1 LQKIKPMR
9 IVLLALFIIL
19 SFSTYSQE
27 RLIQANGQQFNV
39 LTKGLE
45 SRKVGTPIII
55 FENGMGMGLGNWNTV
70 MDELAEE
77 LPILAY
83 DRAGVNKSEKV
94 YKMPT
99 IKVVAENLKA
109 ILAAL
114 NIPPP
119 YLLVGHSLGGVYI
132 RGFAGFY
139 PNDIAGL
146 VFIDPADFTESK
158 NDWNNIF
165 RTLGLSEQRI
175 DEMLQNRLYRPI
187 SIDSS
192 RFGPSSEGAVLNEL
206 RKTDFAEISQLPFP
220 QVPTYFFVG
229 GKFEVPVERR
239 SKEYDQERFF
249 HIKNNSNMDR
259 WKKLIYATN
268 KPGALIY
275 LTHTGHY
282 IHRDDPRAVIEN
294 IKVLIRSLE
303 QR

>member
-1 LQKIKPMR
+1 MR
-9 IVLLALFIIL
+9 TTLLLLFATL
-19 SFSTYSQE
+19 FFRAYTQE
-27 RLIQANGQQFNV
+27 RLIQANGQKFNV

-45 SRKVGTPIII
+45 TRKAGTPVII
-55 FENGMGMGLGNWNTV
+55 FENGMGMGLGTWNTV
-70 MDELAEE
+70 MDELAQE
-77 LPILAY
+77 LPVLAY

-99 IKVVAENLKA
+99 VKLVAENLKA
-109 ILAAL
+109 ILTTL

-119 YLLVGHSLGGVYI
+119 YLLVGHSLGGLYI

-139 PNDIAGL
+139 PNDIAAL

-165 RTLGLSEQRI
+165 RILGLSEQKI
-175 DEMLQNRLYRPI
+175 EEMLQNRLYRPLT
-187 SIDSS
+187 IDSL

-206 RKTDFAEISQLPFP
+206 RKSDFAEITQLPLP
-220 QVPTYFFVG
+220 SVPIYFFVG
-229 GKFEVPVERR
+229 GKFDVPVERR
-239 SKEYDQERFF
+239 SKEYDQEKFF

-259 WKKLIYATN
+259 WKKLMYSTN

-282 IHRDDPRAVIEN
+282 IHREDPRAVIEN
-294 IKVLIRSLE
+294 IKVLIRSLGNG
-303 QR
+303 

>member
-1 LQKIKPMR
+1 MR
-9 IVLLALFIIL
+9 TALLLLLAAL
-19 SFSTYSQE
+19 SFRAYTQE
-27 RLIQANGQQFNV
+27 RLIQANGQKFNV

-45 SRKVGTPIII
+45 TRKAGTPVII
-55 FENGMGMGLGNWNTV
+55 FENGMGMGLGTWNTV
-70 MDELAEE
+70 MDELAQE
-77 LPILAY
+77 LPVLAY

-99 IKVVAENLKA
+99 VKLVAENLKA
-109 ILAAL
+109 ILTTL

-119 YLLVGHSLGGVYI
+119 YLLVGHSLGGLYI

-139 PNDIAGL
+139 PNDIAAL

-175 DEMLQNRLYRPI
+175 EEMLQNRLYRPLT
-187 SIDSS
+187 IDSL

-206 RKTDFAEISQLPFP
+206 RKSDFAEITQLPLP
-220 QVPTYFFVG
+220 AVPIYFFVG
-229 GKFEVPVERR
+229 GKFDVPVERR
-239 SKEYDQERFF
+239 SKEYDQEKFF

-259 WKKLIYATN
+259 WKKLMYSTN

-282 IHRDDPRAVIEN
+282 IHREDPRAVIEN
-294 IKVLIRSLE
+294 IKVLIRRLSNG
-303 QR
+303 

>member
-1 LQKIKPMR
+1 MR
-9 IVLLALFIIL
+9 IVLLILFIAL
-19 SFSTYSQE
+19 SFSAHTQE

-45 SRKVGTPIII
+45 TRKTGAPVIV
-55 FENGMGMGLGNWNTV
+55 FENGLGMGLGNWNTIL
-70 MDELAEE
+70 DELAQE
-77 LPILAY
+77 LPVLAY

-99 IKVVAENLKA
+99 VKLVAENLKA
-109 ILAAL
+109 ILNTL

-139 PNDIAGL
+139 PKDIAGL

-175 DEMLQNRLYRPI
+175 DEMLQNRLYRPAAA
-187 SIDSS
+187 DSLNFGFWSES
-192 RFGPSSEGAVLNEL
+192 RVLTEL
-206 RKTDFAEISQLPFP
+206 RQTDFVEITQLPFP

-239 SKEYDQERFF
+239 SKEYDHERFF

-259 WKKLIYATN
+259 WKKVIYATN

-303 QR
+303 QP